1 MMIHIEGD
9 EDDRNNPLRE
19 EEPQS
24 RQYPLHNYD
33 DSVHFEV
40 DDRDERRDSMCR
52 QVFDDIRQIGPYAKQ
67 ILNYT
72 YPPLLYQRGEEDG
85 DDDEDPHHGLGG
97 GLPELD

>member
-24 RQYPLHNYD
+24 QQYPLHNYD

-72 YPPLLYQRGEEDG
+72 YPPLLY
-85 DDDEDPHHGLGG
+85 
-97 GLPELD
+97 

>member
-9 EDDRNNPLRE
+9 EDDRNNPLRDDNDHNHH
-19 EEPQS
+19 
-24 RQYPLHNYD
+24 PLHNYD

-52 QVFDDIRQIGPYAKQ
+52 KVFDDIRQIGPYAKQ

-72 YPPLLYQRGEEDG
+72 YPPLLYQRGEDDG
-85 DDDEDPHHGLGG
+85 DEDEDPHHGLGG

>member
-19 EEPQS
+19 AEPQS